1 MLKSFCMQ
9 IIPASQKD
17 FPLLQSFIEPW
28 EFSCTT
34 LSSYIRKQKEN
45 LFYILHQNQLF
56 GVIYFDK
63 VLLHCIPFFEQNNS
77 ATQQDYSDIKSK
89 FQSAILQFLDGKQL
103 SCIDGSKN
111 TTELIL
117 EALNTLSIQPFQ
129 TNQYQLM
136 TLENNP
142 VPAPEGLSP
151 DDEIKRCINTATD
164 IDLLRD
170 LQKMYLAKEVA
181 PAGKQI
187 TDFEVNARL
196 KLILKEQLCFAL
208 YSDGEVVAKA
218 NTNAIGNKWVQ
229 LGGIYTHPLYRK
241 NYYAWHLIYTICI
254 RILRTNRKITLFVKT
269 RNQPAIQLYTRMGFT
284 VPTSI
289 PFYTISY
296 FK

>member
-17 FPLLQSFIEPW
+17 FSLLQSFIEPW

-45 LFYILHQNQLF
+45 IFYILNQNQLF
-56 GVIYFDK
+56 GVIFFDK

-77 ATQQDYSDIKSK
+77 TTQQDYSDIESQ
-89 FQSAILQFLDGKQL
+89 FQTAILQFLDGKQL
-103 SCIDGSKN
+103 SCVNGSKN

-117 EALNTLSIQPFQ
+117 EALNSLSIQPFQ
-129 TNQYQLM
+129 TNQYLLM
-136 TLENNP
+136 TLENQP

-187 TDFEVNARL
+187 TDLEVNARL

-241 NYYAWHLIYTICI
+241 NYYAWHLIYTICV

-284 VPTSI
+284 VPDSI